1 MIQGHGLLHLY
12 PSCWAFGLCYFALP
26 SYFNWSHTHT
36 HIHKIIKLEGHGK
49 RESRKTHSFSVIGYI
64 FEFLFFFFSGTVTIP
79 ESYLA
84 KEDSL
89 GWSNILLQ
97 FLTILSCYI
106 FSIKQARRIQ
116 CDLRNQISQ
125 VKHALRGTK
134 NQIAILNKIEY
145 SELCS

>member
-1 MIQGHGLLHLY
+1 MGYYIYIPAAGHLDYVILLCHHILI
-12 PSCWAFGLCYFALP
+12 G
-26 SYFNWSHTHT
+26 HTHT

-89 GWSNILLQ
+89 G
-97 FLTILSCYI
+97 
-106 FSIKQARRIQ
+106 
-116 CDLRNQISQ
+116 
-125 VKHALRGTK
+125 
-134 NQIAILNKIEY
+134 
-145 SELCS
+145 